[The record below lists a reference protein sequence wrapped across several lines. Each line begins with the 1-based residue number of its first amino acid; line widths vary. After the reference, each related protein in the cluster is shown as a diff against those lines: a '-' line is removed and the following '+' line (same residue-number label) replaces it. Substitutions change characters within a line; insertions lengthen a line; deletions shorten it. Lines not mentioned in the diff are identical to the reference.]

1 MLNYFLICLFVLS
14 SFSFSNDEGDITH
27 IRFYI
32 SGDVKGETEPCG
44 WKKKPAGGLARKCT
58 VIKNSMESGYK
69 TLVLDAG
76 NLFFKL
82 EKIDPGVSMDV
93 AKENAMTIVKS
104 FNYISCDAFSPGPK
118 DFSAGLE
125 FAKKLQQES
134 NFDFI
139 SCNIADVNSNLI
151 FKPYKIVEKENFKIG
166 VIGASSTFVSDDIYV
181 LDPFESI
188 KNSII
193 DLKSKTDFI
202 ILLFS
207 SSDQDY
213 KKISKSDLDVDF
225 VVRSNTRRKSRDG
238 GNNVFPI
245 YSTGDRG
252 KVLYQ
257 FDFKSTNKVDP
268 IVDLPYYNK
277 LINLEKKRIQNMSSN
292 ADVSLIDSYNNNI
305 EKYNNIINQA
315 KNTIQVKQITLD
327 KTIQDNPYV
336 LKIVDEGKIK
346 TRNLGGPMED
356 PHRWHNH

>member
-1 MLNYFLICLFVLS
+1 MFKYFLILFTIIS
-14 SFSFSNDEGDITH
+14 SFSFSEGLGDMSH

-44 WKKKPAGGLARKCT
+44 WKKKPVGGLARKCT
-58 VIKNSMESGYK
+58 VVKNSKEAGYE

-76 NLFFKL
+76 NLFFKQ

-93 AKENAMTIVKS
+93 AKENAKTIVKS
-104 FNYISCDAFSPGPK
+104 FNYISCDAFSPGSK

-125 FAKKLQQES
+125 FIKTLQQES
-134 NFDFI
+134 DFDFI
-139 SCNIADVNSNLI
+139 SCNIADFNSNLI

-166 VIGASSTFVSDDIYV
+166 IIGASSTFISDGLNV
-181 LDPFESI
+181 LDPFESL
-188 KNSII
+188 KNSIK
-193 DLKSKTDFI
+193 DLRTKTDFV

-213 KKISKSDLDVDF
+213 KKISQSNLDIDF
-225 VVRSNTRRKSRDG
+225 VIRSNTRRKSKDG

-245 YSTGDRG
+245 YSVGDRG

-257 FDFKSTNKVDP
+257 FDLKRINSSDP
-268 IVDLPYYNK
+268 IIDLPYYNK
-277 LINLEKKRIQNMSSN
+277 LVNLEKKRIQNMSSD
-292 ADVSLIDSYNNNI
+292 ADISLIDSYNENI
-305 EKYNNIINQA
+305 EKYNKIINSA
-315 KNTIQVKQITLD
+315 NNTIQAKQITLD
-327 KTIQDNPYV
+327 KMIQDNPYV